1 MNYHRNS
8 NKSDGTS
15 FVKELKKGS
24 VLRVAG
30 SRSGQSISCLN
41 GTIWLTQQGD
51 DRDRFLD
58 CCENYHSHLPNVVLI
73 QALDD
78 ARVKICPE
86 RKKRLFGWFPRIRER
101 VLSHA

>member
-8 NKSDGTS
+8 DKSNGTS

-24 VLRVAG
+24 VLRVPG
-30 SRSGQSISCLN
+30 HRSGQSIRVLN
-41 GTIWLTQQGD
+41 GMIWLTQQGD
-51 DRDRFLD
+51 DRDRYLSG
-58 CCENYHSHLPNVVLI
+58 CENYHSKLPSIVLI

-78 ARVKICPE
+78 AKVKICPE
-86 RKKRLFGWFPRIRER
+86 GKKRSIGWFPRIRER